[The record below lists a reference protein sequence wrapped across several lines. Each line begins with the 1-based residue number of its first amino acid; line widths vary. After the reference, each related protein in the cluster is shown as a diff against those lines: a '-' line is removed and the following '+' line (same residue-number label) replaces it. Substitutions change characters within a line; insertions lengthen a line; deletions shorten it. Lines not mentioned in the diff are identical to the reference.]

1 MTGVERGRGRGRG
14 NLGTREG
21 ERASRTPKFPLP
33 LPLPLSTLATQ
44 ASNKIARFF
53 FMGDRRRNMFA
64 IQLFLQQSRKKVARL
79 FCSIIKK
86 RLTDC
91 AHSAAWRKFTSL
103 PVIFRSPY

>member
-1 MTGVERGRGRGRG
+1 MAGVESGRGRGRGRG

-21 ERASRTPKFPLP
+21 ERASRTNKFP

-64 IQLFLQQSRKKVARL
+64 IQLFLQQSRKKSRTLVL
-79 FCSIIKK
+79 QYNKNK
-86 RLTDC
+86 
-91 AHSAAWRKFTSL
+91 AH
-103 PVIFRSPY
+103 